1 MNKASLYLVGLL
13 ALSSLAVAQTEDIE
27 IFEYTPADPVIVEP
41 AKPAP
46 APAPRPVARKPVVKP
61 APTPVAPTPAA
72 TQAPTVAPPIAP
84 AAATAPA
91 AVNVLTAAPV
101 ATIEQRRQQELLAN
115 AERLDKANRELLARK
130 QELELQYENL
140 AIQNNKLRLDRSN
153 EGIWKGASAVIAGF
167 LMGWFFASIGRR
179 KSSW

>member
-1 MNKASLYLVGLL
+1 MNKASLYLLGLL
-13 ALSSLAVAQTEDIE
+13 AFSPLAAAQTDEIE
-27 IFEYTPADPVIVEP
+27 IFEPADPVIVEP

-46 APAPRPVARKPVVKP
+46 TPRPVARKPVVKP
-61 APTPVAPTPAA
+61 APAPATPTPAA
-72 TQAPTVAPPIAP
+72 SQVPTATPPTTP
-84 AAATAPA
+84 AAAAAAPA
-91 AVNVLTAAPV
+91 VVNVLTAAPV

-153 EGIWKGASAVIAGF
+153 EGIWKGASAVIVGF

-179 KSSW
+179 KSNW